1 MIAYVCIGLFA
12 FVYLIMVLYIIIG
25 CMDNG
30 NETLKKLDAI
40 VDVLKRKKR
49 KSKDEDKTDK

>member
-49 KSKDEDKTDK
+49 KPKDEDKTDK